1 MTKEQFD
8 LAYSHYPPSKF
19 VKFAFRYFSKETEK
33 KDFKVGNIVT
43 ALLLG
48 SFLGGFIGTILG
60 VSKQFIGTF
69 TLIFCII
76 LFIIVSMLFTAVIL
90 NNKRIDKIIK
100 ELNINRTDYNKLVE
114 EFDDIK

>member
-8 LAYSHYPPSKF
+8 LAYSQYPPSKF

-69 TLIFCII
+69 TLLFCII
-76 LFIIVSMLFTAVIL
+76 LSILVIGLFIAVKL
-90 NNKRIDKIIK
+90 NNNRIDKIIK
-100 ELNINRTDYNKLVE
+100 VLNLDRLEYNKLVE
-114 EFDDIK
+114 ELYPSK